1 MGYSQQHKAETRAK
15 LLKLASVALRKHGPD
30 KLGAVELMKTAGLT
44 HGGFY
49 AHFESREALL
59 LEALKTVFEEA
70 RARYQEYGGRLPPR
84 EALSS
89 LIGDYLSATHRDR
102 LSLCPIVT
110 MNSDLPRQSSLF
122 RATYR
127 AGVLSLVGIL
137 AGWIKAAGLPAA
149 EVTSASLLAEMAGA
163 IALSRA
169 ITDKNVSDLLLER
182 TRGRIRAELSL
193 GAFA

>member
-1 MGYSQQHKAETRAK
+1 MGYSQQHKAETRTT

-59 LEALKTVFEEA
+59 VEALKTVFEEA
-70 RARYQEYGGRLPPR
+70 EARYQTYADRSPPR

-89 LIGDYLSATHRDR
+89 FISDYLSPTHRDG

-110 MNSDLPRQSSLF
+110 MNSDLPRQSSSF
-122 RATYR
+122 RAAYR
-127 AGVLSLVGIL
+127 TGVLSLVRIL

-163 IALSRA
+163 IGLSRA
-169 ITDKNVSDLLLER
+169 ITDKTVSNRLLER
-182 TRGRIRAELSL
+182 THGRIRAQLSL
-193 GAFA
+193 GALP